1 MSEREEKRGGA
12 GCVIMGAVAFM
23 LPPLY
28 VLSVGPWTWL
38 AWRYPGLIALDY
50 VYRPLYFVA
59 EHCEPV
65 MDALNWYID
74 LFRHLPNF

>member
-1 MSEREEKRGGA
+1 MDERERKSGSV
-12 GCVIMGAVAFM
+12 GCFIMGAIAFM

-28 VLSVGPWTWL
+28 VLSVGPFTWL
-38 AWRYPGLIALDY
+38 VWQYPALLVLDNA
-50 VYRPLYFVA
+50 YRPIYFVA

-74 LFRHLPNF
+74 LFRHLPR